1 VRITVTTSE
10 KSSQLLITEAL
21 LAAASDVA
29 DSVAHIPRPS
39 DSYAI
44 LGDLARVQE
53 ALTLAF
59 ERLADWHGQVVEGVH
74 HAGDG
79 GDDPDN
85 PGWVDAERSLRRAAD
100 SSTAAADALRH
111 AHSANGVARWFD
123 EIRADEH

>member
-1 VRITVTTSE
+1 MTTSE

-29 DSVAHIPRPS
+29 DSVAQIPRPS

-53 ALTLAF
+53 SLTLAY
-59 ERLADWHGQVVEGVH
+59 ERLADWHDQVVEGVH
-74 HAGDG
+74 HAGDAG
-79 GDDPDN
+79 EDTDN
-85 PGWVDAERSLRRAAD
+85 PSWLDAGRSLRQAAD
-100 SSTAAADALRH
+100 SSTAVADALRH

-123 EIRADEH
+123 EIRADEP